1 MLSVVTY
8 YTLELSGIKYVVGE
22 KTPTGSIV
30 RLPLA
35 QVRPLRE
42 NEMSEPLP
50 INATFEPG
58 TGRVSLTSPV
68 AGSEQ
73 SLTPQ
78 LAAKGFERDL
88 ADQYEME

>member
-8 YTLELSGIKYVVGE
+8 YTLELGGIKYVVGE
-22 KTPTGSIV
+22 KTAAGSII

-50 INATFEPG
+50 INAVFEPG
-58 TGRVSLTSPV
+58 TGGVSLTTPV
-68 AGSEQ
+68 SGSEQ
-73 SLTPQ
+73 APTPQ
-78 LAAKGFERDL
+78 KDWKPS
-88 ADQYEME
+88 